1 MFHTAGRTRYNEI
14 RDAVR
19 AEPSRTLDRLQ
30 ELRLVERLLPVG
42 DDPGRSRRRRYRV
55 ADNFLAFWL
64 GLVEPYQAEID
75 RGLGATILPVVV
87 DSLDDHMGR
96 IGRPDGHGGRRLLVH
111 LAHPFGPAAVVGT
124 TEAEVPPIELVEWVP
139 SPCWSRAAG
148 CPDEPLVVI
157 VPRIRS
163 EKGGR
168 AHETRSSANLRG
180 VWSTATGG
188 Q

>member
-1 MFHTAGRTRYNEI
+1 MLVTCDVSSSFSWRWPPRGPPEEGRPPPRPRRGPALCLVRPRGGRT
-14 RDAVR
+14 
-19 AEPSRTLDRLQ
+19 
-30 ELRLVERLLPVG
+30 
-42 DDPGRSRRRRYRV
+42 
-55 ADNFLAFWL
+55 
-64 GLVEPYQAEID
+64 
-75 RGLGATILPVVV
+75 
-87 DSLDDHMGR
+87 GR

-148 CPDEPLVVI
+148 CLDEPLVVI

-180 VWSTATGG
+180 VWSTA
-188 Q
+188 